1 MIASIV
7 LEGINIM
14 NPIKS
19 IISRRQAYLS
29 EHFDSSKYGKRL
41 KTLKD
46 THKGEKCFV
55 IGNGPSLRAEDLTV
69 LEKNGIATF
78 AANRIYKLFENTD
91 WRPTYYACEDEFV
104 LEDIQDKINELDFK
118 YKFIPI
124 NFNWFKDIKINNAYY
139 FYQKFDSTLQ
149 QGGSRPD
156 FFSEDVTRC
165 IPCRGSVI
173 TTCVQLAVYMGFTE
187 IYLIGV
193 DHSFSRMT
201 DKNGNLIVDE
211 KIKDHF
217 GNQKNAD
224 ENTKGIFNID
234 TATQSFMDM
243 KEFCDKLNVKVYN
256 ATRGGKLEVFPRVD
270 FDDLF

>member
-1 MIASIV
+1 
-7 LEGINIM
+7 M

-19 IISRRQAYLS
+19 LVAKRQSYLA
-29 EHFDSSKYGKRL
+29 ENFDTSKYGKKL
-41 KTLKD
+41 KSLKGIKNGD
-46 THKGEKCFV
+46 MCFV
-55 IGNGPSLRAEDLTV
+55 IGNGPSLRTEDLTV
-69 LEKNGIATF
+69 LKENNIDTF
-78 AANRIYKLFENTD
+78 AANRIYNTFENTS
-91 WRPTYYACEDEFV
+91 WRPTYYVCEDEFI
-104 LEDIQDKINELDFK
+104 LEDIQDKVNELNFD

-124 NFNWFKDIKINNAYY
+124 NFNWYKNIDINNAYY
-139 FYQKFDSTLQ
+139 FYQTYDSNLKK
-149 QGGSRPD
+149 GGARPD
-156 FFSEDVTRC
+156 FFSEDITKF

-173 TTCVQLAVYMGFTE
+173 TTCVQLAVYMGYSK

-201 DKNGNLIVDE
+201 DKDGNLIVDE

-234 TATQSFMDM
+234 AATQSFIDM
-243 KEFCDKLNVKVYN
+243 KAFCEKNNVTVYN
-256 ATRGGKLEVFPRVD
+256 ATRGGKLEVYTRVD

>member
-1 MIASIV
+1 
-7 LEGINIM
+7 M

-19 IISRRQAYLS
+19 IIARRQTYLS
-29 EHFDSSKYGKRL
+29 EHFEISKYAKKLRALKGTQNGK
-41 KTLKD
+41 
-46 THKGEKCFV
+46 KCFI

-69 LEKNGIATF
+69 LAQNGIDTF

-91 WRPTYYACEDEFV
+91 WRPTYYACEDEFI
-104 LEDIQDKINELDFK
+104 LEDTQDKINSLDFK

-124 NFNWFKDIKINNAYY
+124 NFNWDKGIKIDNAYY
-139 FYQKFDSTLQ
+139 FYQKFVSNLQ
-149 QGGSRPD
+149 QGGPRPD
-156 FFSEDVTRC
+156 LFSEDVTKC

-173 TTCVQLAVYMGFTE
+173 TTCTQLAIYMGYTE

-193 DHSFSRMT
+193 DHSFSRMK
-201 DKNGNLIVDE
+201 DKAGNLIVDE

-217 GNQKNAD
+217 GDQKNAD